1 MKILAVDDDPIIL
14 ELLSHFIEG
23 MTDHTLV
30 TAECAAEALQVIK
43 DNARAPFDS
52 FLLDIQ
58 MPVTDGIQL
67 ASQVRSMKQY
77 IEAPILMLTAMSE
90 KSYID
95 AAFSAG
101 ATDYVTKPFEMTELK
116 ARLSLVER
124 AVDGLATRTSKIF
137 AAKAVT
143 HHNGKPERAVQL
155 HEPMAIHDVN
165 NLIEFM
171 ALENYVQQLSRS
183 DLFGS
188 ICFAFNIRDV
198 EHFHGSMSNFEF
210 CSMLSDV
217 GEIIS
222 DTLDGCQFLMSYAGG
237 GTFVCIT
244 ESGWRPDP
252 RLLANDINIS
262 LAKTELFDN
271 RGEHINPRICAG
283 KAVRLMWK
291 TNSSVMD
298 ALSEA
303 HVSAEEATANY
314 QKVQNDFWNVGR
326 TA

>member
-1 MKILAVDDDPIIL
+1 
-14 ELLSHFIEG
+14 
-23 MTDHTLV
+23 
-30 TAECAAEALQVIK
+30 
-43 DNARAPFDS
+43 
-52 FLLDIQ
+52 
-58 MPVTDGIQL
+58 
-67 ASQVRSMKQY
+67 
-77 IEAPILMLTAMSE
+77 
-90 KSYID
+90 
-95 AAFSAG
+95 
-101 ATDYVTKPFEMTELK
+101 VTKPFEMTELK

-124 AVDGLATRTSKIF
+124 AVDGLATRTSKVF

-143 HHNGKPERAVQL
+143 HHDGRPERAVQL

-198 EHFHGSMSNFEF
+198 EIFHENMSNFEF

-222 DTLDGCQFLMSYAGG
+222 DTLAGCQFLMSYAGG

-252 RLLANDINIS
+252 KLLANNINIS

-271 RGEHINPRICAG
+271 RGQHINPRICAG

-303 HVSAEEATANY
+303 HASAEEATANY

>member
-30 TAECAAEALQVIK
+30 TAECAADALQVIK

-58 MPVTDGIQL
+58 MPVTDGIEL
-67 ASQVRSMKQY
+67 ASQIRSMKQY

-124 AVDGLATRTSKIF
+124 AVEGLATRTSKIF

-217 GEIIS
+217 
-222 DTLDGCQFLMSYAGG
+222 G

>member
-1 MKILAVDDDPIIL
+1 
-14 ELLSHFIEG
+14 
-23 MTDHTLV
+23 
-30 TAECAAEALQVIK
+30 
-43 DNARAPFDS
+43 
-52 FLLDIQ
+52 
-58 MPVTDGIQL
+58 
-67 ASQVRSMKQY
+67 
-77 IEAPILMLTAMSE
+77 
-90 KSYID
+90 
-95 AAFSAG
+95 
-101 ATDYVTKPFEMTELK
+101 
-116 ARLSLVER
+116 
-124 AVDGLATRTSKIF
+124 
-137 AAKAVT
+137 
-143 HHNGKPERAVQL
+143 
-155 HEPMAIHDVN
+155 MAIHDVN